1 MENKEVEVME
11 PVDTNAIDAEKLKE
25 HQKQVDKGI
34 RVIRDEI
41 KELSNANRK
50 LRTAINETVSYD
62 AAARYSSIKD
72 TNALKIS
79 YCLFVMDKLKSFKN
93 FKLIINHS
101 GFVSGTT
108 TLLTDTNNRELNAFI
123 KSLNERIENEFYAI
137 PNDTKRNALKEV
149 KCGLC
154 GNKTLMLYR
163 SKDLIMEP
171 IVPVVCRTCSAKS
184 AIEFKPS
191 DTEA

>member
-11 PVDTNAIDAEKLKE
+11 PVDTNTIDAEKLKE

-41 KELSNANRK
+41 KELSDTNRK
-50 LRTAINETVSYD
+50 LRVMINETPSFD
-62 AAARYSSIKD
+62 AAAKYSSIKD

-79 YCLFVMDKLKSFKN
+79 HCLFILDKLKSFKN

-123 KSLNERIENEFYAI
+123 KYLNERIENELYAI
-137 PNDTKRNALKEV
+137 PDDTKINALTNV

-154 GNKTLMLYR
+154 GNKTLTLYR
-163 SKDLIMEP
+163 SKDLILEP
-171 IVPVVCRTCSAKS
+171 IVPVVCRVCSTKS